1 MYLTKEEERMLD
13 GSYGNVVARCMKLL
27 VKLGEKF
34 NAERMVKIGSA
45 QIAGVSYKNI
55 GDPGLE
61 FLEGFAKEGAR
72 VKVPAFM
79 NPAGMPFNGW
89 KELGFSEEFAEKQTR
104 IVEAFRAMGVVI
116 ISTCTP
122 YLAGLLP
129 RYREHIAWSESSAVA
144 FANSVIGARTNREGG
159 PSALAAAITGRTPMY
174 GLHLE
179 ENRSPTFLVEVKA
192 KLRDIADFGA
202 LGYIVGKVM
211 GKGIPYF
218 KGMSTSSC
226 DEDTL
231 KALGASLAAYGAV
244 ALFHIEGIT
253 PEAGNASKN
262 LKDVEDKLKVD
273 NDDIRVAYDEMCS
286 AVDNVDV
293 IAVGCPHASIAEIQ
307 NLISILNGKRSR
319 VPIWVFTSEAV
330 KRIAE
335 RAGYLEKLEK
345 LNVKIIADT
354 CPVVAPLEELGI
366 KKMAVNSAKAAFYL
380 PNTNSQV
387 VFYDKLEN
395 IIKRFC

>member
-1 MYLTKEEERMLD
+1 
-13 GSYGNVVARCMKLL
+13 MKLL

-34 NAERMVKIGSA
+34 NAERMVRIGSA

-61 FLEGFAKEGAR
+61 FLEGFAREGAR

-79 NPAGMPFNGW
+79 NPAGMPLDGW
-89 KELGFSEEFAEKQTR
+89 RELGFSEEFAEKQTR
-104 IVEAFRAMGVVI
+104 IVEAFRAMGVVV

-179 ENRSPTFLVEVKA
+179 ENRSPTFLVEVEA

-202 LGYIVGKVM
+202 LGYTVGKVM
-211 GKGIPYF
+211 GKGVPYF
-218 KGMSTSSC
+218 KGMSTSPC
-226 DEDTL
+226 NKDTL

-253 PEAGNASKN
+253 PEAENAGKN
-262 LKDVEDKLKVD
+262 LKDVEDRLKVD
-273 NDDIRVAYDEMCS
+273 NDDIRMAYDEMCS
-286 AVDNVDV
+286 EVDDVDV
-293 IAVGCPHASIAEIQ
+293 IAVGCPHASIVEIQ
-307 NLISILNGKRSR
+307 NLVSILNGKRSR

-354 CPVVAPLEELGI
+354 CPVVAPLEDLGI